1 MTKMLKVTPFILFLL
16 LLICNYTVAQSSS
29 LTWDIQTISSEGT
42 IGASSLALDSA
53 DNPHICYSEHPKQD
67 HTIADVLVYA
77 HWNGTAWST
86 QKI

>member
-1 MTKMLKVTPFILFLL
+1 MHKKL
-16 LLICNYTVAQSSS
+16 LLITVIPLILSIVAVSPAQE
-29 LTWDIQTISSEGT
+29 TTPAWNIQVIPSNGT